1 MYIGEGNP
9 SNVSYCQ
16 LRARDVGSQ
25 QLSRVAATFLHL
37 SPLVQKN
44 EQKT

>member
-1 MYIGEGNP
+1 MYIGERNP